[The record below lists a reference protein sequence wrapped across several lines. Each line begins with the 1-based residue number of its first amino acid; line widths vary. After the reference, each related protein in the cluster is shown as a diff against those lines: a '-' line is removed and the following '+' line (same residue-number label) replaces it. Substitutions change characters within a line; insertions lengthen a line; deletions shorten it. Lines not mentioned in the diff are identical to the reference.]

1 MKNIYSP
8 QFARPFLTKYDA
20 LCNKER
26 NKDILY
32 LYKELEITIVKIED
46 KFRILLTHFVHSFP
60 NLFIS
65 WNINIRLLVVSCYNV
80 FISNIIIEITV
91 NTHTWHTLQSY
102 QSLNLIKLSSTL
114 WNYIEAL
121 WFSLFK
127 MLRCVINA
135 LQNKFLA
142 LKHTWNIYFFLGL
155 ITIKNTKKINF
166 CISIYKYI
174 N

>member
-26 NKDILY
+26 NKGILY
-32 LYKELEITIVKIED
+32 LYKELEITIYMNYN
-46 KFRILLTHFVHSFP
+46 VHSFS

-65 WNINIRLLVVSCYNV
+65 WNINIRLSVVSCYNTHHV
-80 FISNIIIEITV
+80 FISNIIIEINV
-91 NTHTWHTLQSY
+91 NTHTLQSY

-142 LKHTWNIYFFLGL
+142 LKTYL
-155 ITIKNTKKINF
+155 
-166 CISIYKYI
+166 KYI
-174 N
+174 FLLRFNNNQKYKEN